1 MVMPGKTEEK
11 SGADIVPDPVSKK
24 KRQSGLTAS

>member
-11 SGADIVPDPVSKK
+11 SGADIVPDPSPIKK
-24 KRQSGLTAS
+24 YQRGINRQ